1 MFGAV
6 KRGEGKDHGIGRY
19 DGRNGQRTTRGT
31 ERGLPMAETDACSG
45 DAETTLSIPNA
56 KKLKWVEMA
65 RFREGSL
72 GDRLEM
78 SKAG

>member
-1 MFGAV
+1 
-6 KRGEGKDHGIGRY
+6 
-19 DGRNGQRTTRGT
+19 
-31 ERGLPMAETDACSG
+31 MAETDACSG